1 LAGRFAGRRREVVD
15 VGAGLKG
22 HQAMH
27 CAPAVVL
34 LTCGER
40 SRRSWALSMQSYTKM
55 RGSRPR

>member
-1 LAGRFAGRRREVVD
+1 MD
-15 VGAGLKG
+15 VRAGLKG
-22 HQAMH
+22 HEAMH